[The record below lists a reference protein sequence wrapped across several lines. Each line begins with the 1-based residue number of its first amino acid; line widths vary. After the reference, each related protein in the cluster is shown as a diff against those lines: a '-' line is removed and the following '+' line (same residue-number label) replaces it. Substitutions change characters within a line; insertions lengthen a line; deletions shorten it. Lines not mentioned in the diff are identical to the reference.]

1 MAGRSYDIGNL
12 RRMSLTRSGR
22 TVVSP
27 TGLMMLDPRK
37 VLTDVA
43 YIGVARF
50 EHLWSINHP
59 LGVFNSG
66 TDLPT
71 VV

>member
-1 MAGRSYDIGNL
+1 M
-12 RRMSLTRSGR
+12 
-22 TVVSP
+22 VVSP